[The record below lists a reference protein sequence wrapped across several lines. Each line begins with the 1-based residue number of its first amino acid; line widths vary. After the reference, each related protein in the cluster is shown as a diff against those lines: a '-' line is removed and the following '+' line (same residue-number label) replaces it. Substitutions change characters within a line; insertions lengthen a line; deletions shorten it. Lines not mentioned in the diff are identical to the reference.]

1 MPRRMRLIDCPLVL
15 LVLVTATQP
24 GLNTHPLRR
33 APAAHPPTPL
43 AIGTRTKP
51 SRTLEPFLKGT
62 NPCCLLMMIDSAL
75 PRAPSHFVA
84 RLTAFSQARTV

>member
-1 MPRRMRLIDCPLVL
+1 MRWIDCPLVL

-24 GLNTHPLRR
+24 GLNTHPCGARL
-33 APAAHPPTPL
+33 PPTPP

-62 NPCCLLMMIDSAL
+62 NPCCLPMMIDSAL
-75 PRAPSHFVA
+75 PRAPSHFVP